1 MPTVEFS
8 ELMHVCGAEALSS
21 GHSAKMR
28 LTDLFQMLVSPEG
41 VYTVLAPWCCA
52 ILNGNLTPPVK
63 KSVHVKLSF
72 PDAIENDDMVSNR
85 RKTYS

>member
-8 ELMHVCGAEALSS
+8 GLMNVCGAVALSS

-41 VYTVLAPWCCA
+41 VYAV
-52 ILNGNLTPPVK
+52 LTP
-63 KSVHVKLSF
+63 
-72 PDAIENDDMVSNR
+72 
-85 RKTYS
+85 